1 MKKNLLIL
9 IGVCI
14 AFFSLAQPPQSNSVS
29 NGNLFNNQGTTT
41 LVLDS
46 VQLQRMDKDQ
56 IPAAD
61 DVEEL
66 HESEVRQQNNFKKE
80 ADVYKSSKALIKSN
94 SSSRSASVAED
105 MQLQQS
111 VTKLKGLAQTPSE
124 QIEANILYY
133 DQGNYNADRAPQL
146 MEALRLNPNH
156 PEGLNLLVANSLVT
170 GDTTKVLSA
179 LQKFKAL
186 NYMPESMTCYARDLV
201 NSVPTNT
208 TLITH
213 GALDTY
219 SAIQQQFAL
228 PSTSIDI
235 ISLDLLQSPQYR
247 ALLTAKGYGIP
258 EQTTVDVSYLVQ
270 LMEKNPSR
278 KFAFS
283 MTIPSAYLVQFE
295 QELVPNGL
303 VFLYPNHWSN
313 EQILQA
319 NEQFLDSFSY
329 MDCGVELDES
339 IAALKQN
346 YMPMILTVE
355 TLSTDKSKEKRSLI
369 ERKKIK
375 IKQKK

>member
-1 MKKNLLIL
+1 
-9 IGVCI
+9 
-14 AFFSLAQPPQSNSVS
+14 
-29 NGNLFNNQGTTT
+29 
-41 LVLDS
+41 
-46 VQLQRMDKDQ
+46 
-56 IPAAD
+56 
-61 DVEEL
+61 
-66 HESEVRQQNNFKKE
+66 
-80 ADVYKSSKALIKSN
+80 
-94 SSSRSASVAED
+94 
-105 MQLQQS
+105 
-111 VTKLKGLAQTPSE
+111 
-124 QIEANILYY
+124 
-133 DQGNYNADRAPQL
+133 
-146 MEALRLNPNH
+146 
-156 PEGLNLLVANSLVT
+156 LVT

>member
-9 IGVCI
+9 FGVCI

-29 NGNLFNNQGTTT
+29 NGNLFNNQGATT

-94 SSSRSASVAED
+94 SSSRSASAAEE

-247 ALLTAKGYGIP
+247 TLLTAKGYGIP